1 MKHINEKLDSP
12 YIWYHVPTKA
22 HENPS
27 TDSQVITEST
37 TRTQYRLSVGWSTV
51 FWKLRLCGC
60 MKIIIRC
67 HRHAKWG

>member
-37 TRTQYRLSVGWSTV
+37 TRTQYRLSVG
-51 FWKLRLCGC
+51 
-60 MKIIIRC
+60 
-67 HRHAKWG
+67 